1 MTTAKILSNI
11 LPFGKAWLG
20 FILIFNFQFS
30 ICQAQKLTGRDIIQK
45 VKDRPDGNT
54 RYAEMELTL
63 CKKNGNTRQRKVT
76 SWAMDEGKDTKKMM
90 FFTYPGDVK
99 GTGFLTW
106 DYDQIGK
113 EDAKWLYLPAMKK
126 TRRISGSS
134 SKTEYFMGTDFT
146 YDDMGSR
153 HVDEDKH
160 KLLREEMKDG
170 HKCWV
175 VESVPVDKHEI
186 YSRKV
191 SWIRQ
196 DCLMAAY
203 VGKDVT
209 FWLRSE
215 GSVERTMPKLK
226 RYGELM
232 ITDLLTAKALI
243 GSPMGKFVYPKGLIR
258 DWESATA
265 ESIDKLVADAKERFE
280 KNVHIELDLGK
291 ALGDADDPSEGR

>member
-1 MTTAKILSNI
+1 MAICLLGAASLS
-11 LPFGKAWLG
+11 
-20 FILIFNFQFS
+20 
-30 ICQAQKLTGRDIIQK
+30 AQQLTGRDVIQK
-45 VKDRPDGNT
+45 VKDRPDGDT

-63 CKKNGNTRQRKVT
+63 IKKNGATRERKVT

-106 DYDQIGK
+106 YYDLPGK

-134 SKTEYFMGTDFT
+134 SKTDYFMGTDFT

-153 HVDEDKH
+153 NVDEDSH
-160 KLLREEMKDG
+160 TLLREEDKDG

-196 DCLMAAY
+196 DCLTAAY
-203 VGKDVT
+203 VEYYDKLNKLHRVLTISDVRKVQDYWT
-209 FWLRSE
+209 IHKMEMKNVQTGHST
-215 GSVERTMPKLK
+215 VIVVKNPK
-226 RYGELM
+226 YD
-232 ITDLLTAKALI
+232 INID
-243 GSPMGKFVYPKGLIR
+243 KGLFTV
-258 DWESATA
+258 A
-265 ESIDKLVADAKERFE
+265 KLE
-280 KNVHIELDLGK
+280 KGL
-291 ALGDADDPSEGR
+291 